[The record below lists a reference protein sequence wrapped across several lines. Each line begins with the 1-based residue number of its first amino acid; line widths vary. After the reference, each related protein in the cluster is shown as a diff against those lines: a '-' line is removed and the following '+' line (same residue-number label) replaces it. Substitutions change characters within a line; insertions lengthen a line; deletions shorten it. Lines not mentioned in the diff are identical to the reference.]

1 MERSGMS
8 VQVVPADDGTNDHI
22 ITVMHNVWEL
32 GRCKRVQVIVHRV
45 VTLNLGFGGVP
56 ENMLWLLDVLEVTS
70 QVTQSEVSLPKPD
83 TISGTAGIPR
93 DTKATLSR
101 PYLS

>member
-8 VQVVPADDGTNDHI
+8 VQVIPTNDGTNDHTI
-22 ITVMHNVWEL
+22 MVTHTVWEL
-32 GRCKRVQVIVHRV
+32 DRCKRIQVIVHRV
-45 VTLNLGFGGVP
+45 VTLNLGFGGDP

-70 QVTQSEVSLPKPD
+70 QVTQSEVSLPTPN

-93 DTKATLSR
+93 DTKATLSH